1 LKYLKI
7 TWQSKIK
14 IIVTDDHALF
24 RRGVRMALDK
34 WSDLEIVGEAT
45 NGQELLDLL
54 ETVMPDIVILNIT
67 MPVMNGIET
76 LPIIREKYP
85 DLKVVV
91 LTMHD
96 NPRMVIKMMSLGANA
111 YLTKNSDSAQICE
124 AIRCVYEYGYHYSE
138 AIKEALL

>member
-1 LKYLKI
+1 MKYLKI

-24 RRGVRMALDK
+24 RRGVRTALDK
-34 WSDLEIVGEAT
+34 WSDLEIIEEAC

-54 ETVMPDIVILNIT
+54 ETVIPDIVILNIT

-85 DLKVVV
+85 DLKVIV
-91 LTMHD
+91 LTMHND
-96 NPRMVIKMMSLGANA
+96 SRMVTKMMSLGANT
-111 YLTKNSDSAQICE
+111 YLTKNSDSAKICE
-124 AIRCVYEYGYHYSE
+124 AIRCVHEYGYYYSE